1 LSKGEEVR
9 GLLEPQ
15 LLFVKGIEV
24 EREGNPIL
32 RGISMQVKP
41 GEICGVLGRNGAG
54 KSSLAYAIMGLP
66 QYAPKAGR
74 VWFNGQDIT
83 DWSVTERARAGITL
97 AWQHPARY
105 EGIPVRDYLRLSNP
119 EAGENALSEALK
131 LVQMESHYLDRLVDK
146 GLSGGERKRIELSSI
161 YLMKPKLAILDEPD
175 SGVDLLALG
184 EVMGLFKILATGGS
198 SVLIITHRED
208 VAAACDRSYLMCAG
222 KMILE
227 GSAEAVKRY
236 FLSQC
241 EPCLELEPSKAGEVA
256 ASHA

>member
-1 LSKGEEVR
+1 M
-9 GLLEPQ
+9 LEPQ
-15 LLFVKGIEV
+15 LLFVKDIEV
-24 EREGNPIL
+24 SREDNPIL
-32 RGISMQVKP
+32 RGISMQVRP

-54 KSSLAYAIMGLP
+54 KSSLAYAVMGLP
-66 QYAPKAGR
+66 QYAPRKGR
-74 VWFNGQDIT
+74 IWFDGQDIT
-83 DWSVTERARAGITL
+83 DWNVTDRAKAGITL

-105 EGIPVRDYLRLSNP
+105 EGISVRDYLRLSNP
-119 EAGENALSEALK
+119 SADEKLLTAALE
-131 LVQMESHYLDRLVDK
+131 LVQMEPLYLDRLVDK

-184 EVMGLFKILATGGS
+184 EVMELFKILATGGS

-208 VAAACDRSYLMCAG
+208 VAASCDRAYLMCAG

-241 EPCLELEPSKAGEVA
+241 EPCMDLEPAKAGEVVA
-256 ASHA
+256 NHA

>member
-1 LSKGEEVR
+1 VSR
-9 GLLEPQ
+9 LLEPQ

-32 RGISMQVKP
+32 RGVSMEVRP
-41 GEICGVLGRNGAG
+41 GEVCGVLGRNGAG

-66 QYAPKAGR
+66 QYAPKKGR
-74 VWFNGQDIT
+74 IWFNGEDIT
-83 DWSVTERARAGITL
+83 EWTVTERARAGVTL

-105 EGIPVRDYLRLSNP
+105 EGISVRDYLRLSDSSA
-119 EAGENALSEALK
+119 EEKALAEALEM
-131 LVQMESHYLDRLVDK
+131 VQMEPLYLDRLVDK

-184 EVMGLFKILATGGS
+184 EVMGLFKILASGGS

-227 GSAEAVKRY
+227 GSAMAVKRY

-241 EPCLELEPSKAGEVA
+241 EPCSDREPEKTGEA
-256 ASHA
+256 TLNHG

>member
-1 LSKGEEVR
+1 
-9 GLLEPQ
+9 LEPQ

-32 RGISMQVKP
+32 RGVSMQVRP
-41 GEICGVLGRNGAG
+41 GEVCGVLGRNGAG

-66 QYAPKAGR
+66 QYAPKKGR
-74 VWFNGQDIT
+74 VWFSGEDIT
-83 DWSVTERARAGITL
+83 DWTVTDRARAGITL

-105 EGIPVRDYLRLSNP
+105 EGISVRDYLRLSNP
-119 EAGENALSEALK
+119 AAEETNLEEALK
-131 LVQMESHYLDRLVDK
+131 MVQMEPLYLDRLVDK

-161 YLMKPKLAILDEPD
+161 YLMKPRLAILDEPD

-184 EVMGLFKILATGGS
+184 EVMGLFKILASGGS

-227 GSAEAVKRY
+227 GSAQAVKRY

-241 EPCLELEPSKAGEVA
+241 EPCSDLEPEKTGEA
-256 ASHA
+256 ILNHE

>member
-1 LSKGEEVR
+1 M
-9 GLLEPQ
+9 LEPQ
-15 LLFVKGIEV
+15 LLFVKDIEV
-24 EREGNPIL
+24 SREDNPIL
-32 RGISMQVKP
+32 RGISMQVRP

-54 KSSLAYAIMGLP
+54 KSSLAYAVMGLP
-66 QYAPKAGR
+66 QYAPRKGR
-74 VWFNGQDIT
+74 IWFDGQDIT
-83 DWSVTERARAGITL
+83 DWNVTDRAKAGITL

-105 EGIPVRDYLRLSNP
+105 EGISVRDYLRLSNP
-119 EAGENALSEALK
+119 SADEKLLTAALE
-131 LVQMESHYLDRLVDK
+131 LVQMEPLYLGRLVDK

-184 EVMGLFKILATGGS
+184 EVMELFKILATGGS

-208 VAAACDRSYLMCAG
+208 VAASCDRAYLMCAG

-241 EPCLELEPSKAGEVA
+241 EPCMDLEPAKAGEVVA
-256 ASHA
+256 NHA

>member
-1 LSKGEEVR
+1 MKEVKR
-9 GLLEPQ
+9 LLEPH

-54 KSSLAYAIMGLP
+54 KSSLAYAVMGLP
-66 QYAPKAGR
+66 QYMPKAGR
-74 VWFNGQDIT
+74 IWFDGQDIT
-83 DWSVTERARAGITL
+83 EWGVTERAKAGVTL

-105 EGIPVRDYLRLSNP
+105 EGITVRDYLRLSNP
-119 EAGENALSEALK
+119 SADENALESALE
-131 LVQMESHYLDRLVDK
+131 LVQMEPFYLDRLVDK

-161 YLMKPKLAILDEPD
+161 YLMKPRLAILDEPD

-184 EVMGLFKILATGGS
+184 EVMGLFKILASGGS
-198 SVLIITHRED
+198 GVLIITHRED
-208 VAAACDRSYLMCAG
+208 VAGACDRAYLMCAG

-241 EPCLELEPSKAGEVA
+241 EPCLELEPVKVGEVA

>member
-1 LSKGEEVR
+1 
-9 GLLEPQ
+9 LLEPQ
-15 LLFVKGIEV
+15 MLFVKDLEV
-24 EREGNPIL
+24 EREGNRIL
-32 RGISMQVKP
+32 RGISMQVHP

-66 QYAPKAGR
+66 QYAPRKGR
-74 VWFNGQDIT
+74 IWFDGEDIT
-83 DWSVTERARAGITL
+83 EWGVTERARAGITL

-105 EGIPVRDYLRLSNP
+105 EGIQVRDYLKLSKP
-119 EAGENALSEALK
+119 DAAVEDLEEALK
-131 LVQMESHYLDRLVDK
+131 LVQMEPFYLDRMVDK

-161 YLMKPKLAILDEPD
+161 YLMKPRLAILDEPD

-184 EVMGLFKILATGGS
+184 EVMGLFKILASGGS

-227 GSAEAVKRY
+227 GSAAAVKRY

-241 EPCLELEPSKAGEVA
+241 EPCVEQKPENTGEA
-256 ASHA
+256 ALNHA